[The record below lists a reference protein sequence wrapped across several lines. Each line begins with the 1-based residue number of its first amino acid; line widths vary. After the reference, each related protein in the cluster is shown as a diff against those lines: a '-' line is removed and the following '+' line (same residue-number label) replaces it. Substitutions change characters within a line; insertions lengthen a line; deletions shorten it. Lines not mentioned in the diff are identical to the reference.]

1 MKKIILTVLT
11 LVIIAAGVLL
21 LIGVFNTGDYSLF
34 DNEIIV
40 NNKKITLSKKVWESD
55 QTVEIKKSADNTY
68 EIILPEGASIYRWKA
83 EKTNLI
89 HEERVQYIFNE
100 DLEGISQYLQYY
112 TFEFDE
118 NTDEFKL
125 KLINID
131 DIDVDYDRVDG
142 KILTFHIMRN

>member
-21 LIGVFNTGDYSLF
+21 LICVFNTDDNSLF

-40 NNKKITLSKKVWESD
+40 NDKKITLSKKVWESD

-68 EIILPEGASIYRWKA
+68 EIILPEGALIYRWKA

-89 HEERVQYIFNE
+89 HEERVQYTFNE
-100 DLEGISQYLQYY
+100 DLEGISQYFLDCSWL
-112 TFEFDE
+112 FSKR
-118 NTDEFKL
+118 NTDTAS
-125 KLINID
+125 NIA
-131 DIDVDYDRVDG
+131 
-142 KILTFHIMRN
+142 KA

>member
-11 LVIIAAGVLL
+11 LVMIAAGVLL
-21 LIGVFNTGDYSLF
+21 LILVFNTDDNSLF

-40 NNKKITLSKKVWESD
+40 NDKKITLSKKVWESD

-112 TFEFDE
+112 AFEFDE

-142 KILTFHIMRN
+142 KILTFHIMHN